1 MFAAVSVLA
10 APADSPQIT
19 KIEPPNWWTNFV
31 SPVMVLLYGEN
42 LNDAKFSVSYPGVK
56 IEKTQ
61 LQPDGKHAFVWLSIA
76 KNAKPGIV
84 NLAVKTEA
92 GTTAAKLPLLQ
103 RLPTQGRFQG
113 VTRDD
118 VIYLIM
124 PDLFG
129 NGDPSN
135 DMFEGVASVT

>member
-19 KIEPPNWWTNFV
+19 KIEPPNWWTDFV

-61 LQPDGKHAFVWLSIA
+61 LQPDGKHAFVWLGIA
-76 KNAKPGIV
+76 KNAKPGTV
-84 NLAVKTEA
+84 DLTLKTST
-92 GTTAAKLPLLQ
+92 GTTTAAFPLLP
-103 RLPTQGRFQG
+103 RLPATGRFQG
-113 VTRDD
+113 V
-118 VIYLIM
+118 
-124 PDLFG
+124 
-129 NGDPSN
+129 
-135 DMFEGVASVT
+135 